1 MKELKR
7 LQKRIDDSIDYIE
20 SVIKIDRENQPWKTD
35 DQLDTLIDILKN
47 GEGHDEEESELTL
60 EERVE
65 ALEKEIY
72 YMKGN
77 D

>member
-1 MKELKR
+1 MKELER
-7 LQKRIDDSIDYIE
+7 LQKRIYDSIYYIE
-20 SVIKIDRENQPWKTD
+20 NVIKIDRENQPWKTD
-35 DQLDTLIDILKN
+35 DQLDILIDILKN
-47 GEGHDEEESELTL
+47 GKGHDEEESELTL